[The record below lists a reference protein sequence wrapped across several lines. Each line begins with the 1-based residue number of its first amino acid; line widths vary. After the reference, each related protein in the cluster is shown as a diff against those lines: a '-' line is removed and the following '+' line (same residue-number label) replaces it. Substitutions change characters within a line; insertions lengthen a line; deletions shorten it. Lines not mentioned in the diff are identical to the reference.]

1 MLDLPPSQ
9 RVHTEY
15 ARNLIRM
22 KSRQLLHR
30 PEFCRDD
37 RHDIEQDLWLHLLSR
52 SAHFDPS
59 RGSVNGFIACVVRTG
74 VANLVRQHKRR
85 LQSPDSGAQSL
96 EGDTASDGR
105 RAVPLRVTITPADL
119 ARRTGGTSQAA
130 AQQRPDSKAF
140 SRAYR
145 SLTSRQR
152 QICSRLLEGSLNG
165 TARELGLSRR
175 SLSAGMVA
183 IRKRFE
189 EAGFEK
195 KFAKGGQSVQE
206 RA

>member
-22 KSRQLLHR
+22 KSRQLLRR
-30 PEFCRDD
+30 PEFWRDD

-74 VANLVRQHKRR
+74 VANLVRQHQRQ

-96 EGDTASDGR
+96 EPPTGSSARSSERPSSRTFCRSNFRTWGTR
-105 RAVPLRVTITPADL
+105 PSRTRTSPNPL
-119 ARRTGGTSQAA
+119 
-130 AQQRPDSKAF
+130 
-140 SRAYR
+140 
-145 SLTSRQR
+145 
-152 QICSRLLEGSLNG
+152 C
-165 TARELGLSRR
+165 
-175 SLSAGMVA
+175 SLSSKKQTRPWSPRSSPWR
-183 IRKRFE
+183 RKSAE
-189 EAGFEK
+189 THSGWSK
-195 KFAKGGQSVQE
+195 TIWSSP